1 MAKPKKTRVNKRKSP
16 VQERSRATVDT
27 ILAATAR
34 VLVSDG
40 YNGCTTNRV
49 AEVAGV
55 SVGSL
60 YQYFPSKDAL
70 VAELV
75 ERHVNEI
82 RDLVSAEVERA
93 RNLPMAEAVRAVVQ
107 LFAAAHEVNPKLHRI
122 ILEEIPRTGKLDK
135 LDGVLQMIHAQV
147 VSVFMERRHEV
158 KVPDFELAAF
168 MTVVAVDAIIKTA
181 LVYVPH
187 RLADGSLVTEA
198 SALVLRY
205 LSGGVS
211 TEAPAAKAS
220 KRPRRQPQISI

>member
-1 MAKPKKTRVNKRKSP
+1 MATTKKTRVSKRKTP

-75 ERHVNEI
+75 ERHLNEI
-82 RDLVSAEVERA
+82 RERVSAEVTRA
-93 RNLPMAEAVRAVVQ
+93 QSLPLDETVRAVVQ
-107 LFAAAHEVNPKLHRI
+107 LFAAAHEVNPKLHRV

-135 LDGVLQMIHAQV
+135 FDRMIELIHLQV
-147 VSVFMERRHEV
+147 VSVFMTRRDELTV
-158 KVPDFELAAF
+158 SDFELAAF
-168 MTVVAVDAIIKTA
+168 MAVVAVDAIIKTA
-181 LVYVPH
+181 LVYLPN
-187 RLADGSLVTEA
+187 RLADGSLVTEVTA
-198 SALVLRY
+198 MLLRY
-205 LSGGVS
+205 LTGG
-211 TEAPAAKAS
+211 PAAAADG
-220 KRPRRQPQISI
+220 KRLPTPHAKHKPTR